1 MNNKTT
7 LIVPVIL
14 AGGAGTRLWPMSREA
29 YPKQFLTFGTT
40 SSLLQKTWLRIAD
53 IADIAPIIV
62 ANEEHRFIVSEQMR
76 EIGVSPSALI
86 LEPIGRNTAPALA
99 VAALK
104 ARESG
109 VDPVLL
115 VLPSDHGI
123 VDSSAFLDAVKK
135 AQAAAEAGKLVTFG
149 IKPSR
154 PETGYGYIK
163 YAGGNDIQQVQQFV
177 EKPDFP
183 RAQAYFKDSSYL
195 WNSGIFLFKVST
207 LLDEMQLFQPDIL
220 SVCTKALTNSKT
232 DLDFIRRDRTTFE
245 QCPSLS
251 IDYAVMEKTENAS
264 VLCVDVGWSDLGS
277 WDSLG
282 EILSPDHDGNF
293 TSGNVTTQDCTNT
306 LVFGESRLLV
316 TIGLSDTLVI
326 DTPDALLVAN
336 KSRSQQIKQVVESL
350 KSAQKPEALE
360 HTKVY
365 RPWGTY
371 ELISKGEKFVVKKI
385 SVKPGASLS
394 MQKHLHRSEH
404 WIVVAGEAQVT
415 VDGSQRNLQAN
426 ESTYIPVG
434 VKHRLA
440 NNTKDPLELIE
451 IQSGDYLSEDDIVR
465 FDDNYGR
472 SHNNV

>member
-1 MNNKTT
+1 MNNKT
-7 LIVPVIL
+7 IIIPVIL

-40 SSLLQKTWLRIAD
+40 SSLLQKTWLRVAGIAD
-53 IADIAPIIV
+53 VAPIIV

-86 LEPIGRNTAPALA
+86 LEPVGRNTAPALA

-104 ARESG
+104 ATERG
-109 VDPVLL
+109 VDPLL
-115 VLPSDHGI
+115 LILPSDHG
-123 VDSSAFLDAVKK
+123 VLDSKAFLNAVTK
-135 AQAAAEAGKLVTFG
+135 AQAAAEAGRLVTFG

-154 PETGYGYIK
+154 AEIGYGYIK
-163 YAGGNDIQQVQQFV
+163 YAGGNDVQQVQQFV
-177 EKPDFP
+177 EKPDL
-183 RAQAYFKDSSYL
+183 RKAQAYFNDGSYL
-195 WNSGIFLFKVST
+195 WNSGIFLFKAST
-207 LLDEMQLFQPDIL
+207 FLDEMQLLQPDIL
-220 SVCTKALTNSKT
+220 SVCTKALANSKT
-232 DLDFIRRDRTTFE
+232 DLDFIRLDRSTFE

-264 VLCVDVGWSDLGS
+264 VLCVDVGWNDLGS
-277 WDSLG
+277 WDTLG
-282 EILSPDHDGNF
+282 EMLSSDGDGNT
-293 TSGNVTTQDCTNT
+293 TSGNVTIQDCTNT
-306 LVFGESRLLV
+306 LVFGDSRLLV
-316 TIGLSDTLVI
+316 TVGLSDLLVV

-336 KSRSQQIKQVVESL
+336 KSRSQQIKQVVENL
-350 KSAQKPEALE
+350 KSSRKPEALE
-360 HTKVY
+360 STKVY

-415 VDGSQRNLQAN
+415 VDGSRRNLQAN

-440 NNTKDPLELIE
+440 NNTNDPLELIE

-472 SHNNV
+472 SHSNV